1 MIRRLRSLCAKI
13 LSRIVPATRV
23 QGKQFG
29 ATPLVHRRVVVTVE
43 RETIS
48 ILVPGQPGANGMAY
62 GKGGPAPPCPD
73 LPPPVLST
81 VTRSVETRYK
91 SPAGTVGR
99 KSGGGKP

>member
-1 MIRRLRSLCAKI
+1 VIRRLRSLCARI
-13 LSRIVPATRV
+13 LSRIVPATA

-29 ATPLVHRRVVVTVE
+29 ATPLVRRRVVVTVE

-48 ILVPGQPGANGMAY
+48 ILVAGQPGVSGMAC

-81 VTRSVETRYK
+81 VTPAVESKFK

-99 KSGGGKP
+99 KSGGGKS

>member
-13 LSRIVPATRV
+13 LSRIVPATEV

-48 ILVPGQPGANGMAY
+48 DPGARPTWCKQDGLWKGRACSAVPGLAA
-62 GKGGPAPPCPD
+62 
-73 LPPPVLST
+73 
-81 VTRSVETRYK
+81 
-91 SPAGTVGR
+91 AGTVNGYAVCGNQVQ
-99 KSGGGKP
+99 KSSRNRGPEVR